1 VILHVTRPHERT
13 KDVVTRRV
21 FESPNTFGGRAP
33 HGPAGG
39 VSALPQALQ
48 PQSGRGPTS
57 KEKGGKGEMGG
68 EKREGRGLPPLY
80 LTSAYGPVPVI
91 NPHVCLNIE

>member
-1 VILHVTRPHERT
+1 MILHVTRPHERT

-39 VSALPQALQ
+39 VSALPRPFSRNRAGVLLL
-48 PQSGRGPTS
+48 RR
-57 KEKGGKGEMGG
+57 KEER
-68 EKREGRGLPPLY
+68 EKREGRKGR
-80 LTSAYGPVPVI
+80 GGD
-91 NPHVCLNIE
+91 CLLFI